1 MRAFSGRTNNG
12 SRPDTVVGGRAGFMT
27 AWLRFRRRTASVL
40 DVSEPGDR
48 LSRLLDYLLIGLI
61 LLNFLAVIL
70 ESVRSIRMEWA
81 VEFRLFEVFSVA
93 VFTVEYLARVWSI
106 VDNKWRQAY
115 RHPFWGRVRFM
126 ASPMAI
132 IDLLAVAPFW
142 LSMIFPVDLRFLRV
156 VRLLRVLKLT
166 RYSAAMNLLFDV
178 VREKLGIL
186 AAALFI
192 VFILLIVAASSTYL
206 AEHEAQPEAF
216 ANIPQ
221 AIWWAIITVT
231 TVGYGDVVPITPLGK
246 FLGSMLGFIG
256 VGMVALPAGILASGF
271 SDALHRRR
279 HTLERDLNRALEDG
293 EFDAGERSMLASRAR
308 SMSVSDE
315 ELADI
320 LQSRQDPVALSA
332 CCPHC
337 GKSLSMAPQGRA
349 GRDSG
354 CAG

>member
-1 MRAFSGRTNNG
+1 M
-12 SRPDTVVGGRAGFMT
+12 
-27 AWLRFRRRTASVL
+27 L

-48 LSRLLDYLLIGLI
+48 LSRLFDYVLIGLI

-70 ESVRSIRMEWA
+70 ESVNSIRSQWL
-81 VEFRLFEVFSVA
+81 VEFRAFEIFSVA
-93 VFTVEYLARVWSI
+93 VFTIEYVARVWSI
-106 VDNKWRQAY
+106 VENRWQTEY
-115 RHPFWGRVRFM
+115 RHPFWGRLRFM
-126 ASPMAI
+126 VTPMAL

-178 VREKLGIL
+178 VREKLSIL

-192 VFILLIVAASSTYL
+192 VFILLILAASSTYL
-206 AEHEAQPEAF
+206 AEHAAQPEAF

-221 AIWWAIITVT
+221 AIWWAIVTVT
-231 TVGYGDVVPITPLGK
+231 TVGYGDVVPITPMGK
-246 FLGSMLGFIG
+246 FLGSVLGFIG

-271 SDALHRRR
+271 SEALHRRR
-279 HTLERDLNRALEDG
+279 HMLERDLSRALEDG
-293 EFDAGERSMLASRAR
+293 DFDEQERSMLASRAR

-320 LQSRQDPVALSA
+320 LQSRRGSHAASA

-337 GKSLSMAPQGRA
+337 GKPLEAAVDRGTGSARGGPGRNA
-349 GRDSG
+349 G
-354 CAG
+354 

>member
-1 MRAFSGRTNNG
+1 
-12 SRPDTVVGGRAGFMT
+12 MT
-27 AWLRFRRRTASVL
+27 TWMRFRARTASVL
-40 DVSEPGDR
+40 DVSEAGDR
-48 LSRLLDYLLIGLI
+48 LSRLFDYLLIGLI

-70 ESVRSIRMEWA
+70 ESVRSIRAEWM
-81 VEFRLFEVFSVA
+81 VEFRVFEIFSVA
-93 VFTVEYLARVWSI
+93 VFTIEYVARVWSI
-106 VDNKWRQAY
+106 VDNKWRTEY
-115 RHPFWGRVRFM
+115 RHPIRGRLRFM

-178 VREKLGIL
+178 VREKLSIL

-192 VFILLIVAASSTYL
+192 VFILLILAASSTYL

-221 AIWWAIITVT
+221 AIWWAVITVT
-231 TVGYGDVVPITPLGK
+231 TVGYGDVVPITPMGK
-246 FLGSMLGFIG
+246 FLGSVLGFIG

-279 HTLERDLNRALEDG
+279 HKLERDLNRALEDG
-293 EFDAGERSMLASRAR
+293 EFDASERSFLASRAR

-320 LQSRQDPVALSA
+320 LQSREEKAAVSV

-337 GKSLSMAPQGRA
+337 GKSLSMAPQGRDGGSA
-349 GRDSG
+349 G
-354 CAG
+354 

>member
-1 MRAFSGRTNNG
+1 MTTW
-12 SRPDTVVGGRAGFMT
+12 SRIRV
-27 AWLRFRRRTASVL
+27 RTASVL

-48 LSRLLDYLLIGLI
+48 LSRLFDYLLIGLI

-70 ESVRSIRMEWA
+70 ESVRSIRAEWA
-81 VEFRLFEVFSVA
+81 LEFRAFEIFSVA
-93 VFTVEYLARVWSI
+93 VFTVEYVARVWSI
-106 VDNKWRQAY
+106 VDNKWRTEY
-115 RHPFWGRVRFM
+115 RHPVKGRLRFM
-126 ASPMAI
+126 VSPMAI

-142 LSMIFPVDLRFLRV
+142 LSMIFAVDLRFLRV
-156 VRLLRVLKLT
+156 VRLLRILKLT

-178 VREKLGIL
+178 IREKLGIL

-221 AIWWAIITVT
+221 AIWWAVVTVT
-231 TVGYGDVVPITPLGK
+231 TVGYGDVVPITPMGK
-246 FLGSMLGFIG
+246 FLGSVLGFIG

-271 SDALHRRR
+271 SDALLRRR
-279 HTLERDLNRALEDG
+279 HTLERDLSRALEDG
-293 EFDAGERSMLASRAR
+293 DFDEQERSMLASRAR

-320 LQSRQDPVALSA
+320 LQSQGGAHAASA
-332 CCPHC
+332 YCPHC
-337 GKSLSMAPQGRA
+337 GKPLAVAADPA
-349 GRDSG
+349 GGSA
-354 CAG
+354 AGDRPGHVG